1 MRDSDM
7 HGSGEVADRGSF
19 PGKTK
24 SMHMHVQLKSS
35 RPRSARAGIRAT
47 CVRQKPLIMG
57 SLLACTPPRFAGW
70 LAGLSRAQC
79 SAGGRDSPGTVELPP
94 TTSRCSPGRNPHHH
108 HATARG
114 ARPIHHPH
122 PAFPFGIRPDHHVAV
137 AGDGVRPRRR
147 WARLRGTPPVILQM
161 GRHARLPSSPTLGLL
176 VPRR

>member
-24 SMHMHVQLKSS
+24 SLHMHVQLKSS

-70 LAGLSRAQC
+70 LAGWPGSLGR
-79 SAGGRDSPGTVELPP
+79 SAVQEGGTVPALWSCHQPPRAAPPAGTP
-94 TTSRCSPGRNPHHH
+94 TTTTPQL
-108 HATARG
+108 
-114 ARPIHHPH
+114 
-122 PAFPFGIRPDHHVAV
+122 VAL
-137 AGDGVRPRRR
+137 D
-147 WARLRGTPPVILQM
+147 
-161 GRHARLPSSPTLGLL
+161 PSDSNLKTGYLCI
-176 VPRR
+176 